1 MFLHPVGP
9 LCDLLDNTYL
19 SIMIISCPTQTS
31 ESRVAVKTCM
41 IQCSRTLMLEKYDA
55 HICGLMYVHLL
66 GSTRYV
72 TTFENQC
79 CVVTFLDMKNL
90 HLNVEENMR

>member
-1 MFLHPVGP
+1 MSMSRAVTDMTDLVQRDSNVG
-9 LCDLLDNTYL
+9 
-19 SIMIISCPTQTS
+19 
-31 ESRVAVKTCM
+31 
-41 IQCSRTLMLEKYDA
+41 KYDA

-90 HLNVEENMR
+90 HLSVEENVR